1 MRRAAAGTRRL
12 TTPIRPGVQAG
23 RTAQIVASSG
33 ILPQKRVVLRR
44 FSADLHHAEN
54 HPAGRCNGL
63 PPATPKRRR
72 ARSLGRHDA
81 RARPAGGRGG
91 KGSAQRR
98 AIWKSPE
105 SQGGKARGGRHG
117 PPEWG
122 RITRLLASRKGSGR
136 FWRHPSAGSGCA
148 PGRPAHRRD
157 RPGGLGTR
165 RDHPRGG
172 PQRASAPVLK
182 EICPLPAHG
191 RATSRMKKIKQRQYQ
206 RTKSRERAA
215 SRSTSGHSGGRV
227 APHASAR
234 LRGGAGRDSLSF
246 RS

>member
-54 HPAGRCNGL
+54 HPAGRCSGL
-63 PPATPKRRR
+63 PPATPEKATLPPARRQGEA
-72 ARSLGRHDA
+72 ARDR
-81 RARPAGGRGG
+81 R
-91 KGSAQRR
+91 SAVR
-98 AIWKSPE
+98 S
-105 SQGGKARGGRHG
+105 GKARKARGEGARRRRG
-117 PPEWG
+117 PPAWG
-122 RITRLLASRKGSGR
+122 RIKRLRALRKGSGR
-136 FWRHPSAGSGCA
+136 FWRHPCAGSGRA
-148 PGRPAHRRD
+148 PGPGPAH
-157 RPGGLGTR
+157 R
-165 RDHPRGG
+165 RDHPRGDH
-172 PQRASAPVLK
+172 QRASAPVLK

-215 SRSTSGHSGGRV
+215 GRSTSGHSGGRV
-227 APHASAR
+227 APPSSAR
-234 LRGGAGRDSLSF
+234 LRGGAGRDGLSF